1 MPHIPHILVRLRTLS
16 ALHTSAAGFQST
28 LESIEEEQ
36 RRTRAALTELQTA
49 LDGVEGSLK
58 DNEGVVKNNVRD
70 LEGRVEAI
78 NQRME
83 ELALAR
89 GAEYEPEDLVV

>member
-1 MPHIPHILVRLRTLS
+1 M
-16 ALHTSAAGFQST
+16 
-28 LESIEEEQ
+28 
-36 RRTRAALTELQTA
+36 TELQTA

>member
-1 MPHIPHILVRLRTLS
+1 MRTLS